1 MARLGVYLPLY
12 ILYDRL
18 IEGEEINRTGDS
30 MGQLV
35 RCLYLCWVL
44 YGPWIRERKVC
55 RRGIGFLLR
64 VESLDQR

>member
-18 IEGEEINRTGDS
+18 IGREEINRTGDS
-30 MGQLV
+30 MGQLA

-44 YGPWIRERKVC
+44 YGPWIREE
-55 RRGIGFLLR
+55 
-64 VESLDQR
+64 ESM